1 MSWEEAT
8 LSIRLVGSGYHQ
20 GLISAAVVA
29 ENHCILLLCY
39 TLVAIVQPLTRCESL
54 FSSIEA
60 WQAGARIMKLNCPLM
75 LQ

>member
-8 LSIRLVGSGYHQ
+8 LCIRLVGSGYHQ

-39 TLVAIVQPLTRCESL
+39 TLVAIVQPLTVVNPYFL
-54 FSSIEA
+54 
-60 WQAGARIMKLNCPLM
+60 PLKHGR
-75 LQ
+75 LELE